1 MAVLLLLFCCCHCHR
16 FSRSLSSGALRRG
29 GVSTIDDACLVLD
42 DDNGDDD
49 VRVGVRLAF
58 VVLIVAFIF
67 PTGGDF
73 VRFHHRGMAAW
84 AELLSTTV
92 VCCCCCCYCC
102 FVIVFS
108 SSLCCCRCQ
117 MARSVSAV
125 SGPMTM
131 VIWRVA
137 AATV

>member
-29 GVSTIDDACLVLD
+29 GVRTIDDACLVLD
-42 DDNGDDD
+42 DDDGDDD
-49 VRVGVRLAF
+49 VRVGVRLEFA
-58 VVLIVAFIF
+58 VLTVAFIL

-73 VRFHHRGMAAW
+73 IRFRHRGMAAW

-92 VCCCCCCYCC
+92 VRCYCYCC

-108 SSLCCCRCQ
+108 SLSCCYCCQ
-117 MARSVSAV
+117 MARSISAM
-125 SGPMTM
+125 SGPRTM
-131 VIWRVA
+131 VIRHV
-137 AATV
+137 ATVTV